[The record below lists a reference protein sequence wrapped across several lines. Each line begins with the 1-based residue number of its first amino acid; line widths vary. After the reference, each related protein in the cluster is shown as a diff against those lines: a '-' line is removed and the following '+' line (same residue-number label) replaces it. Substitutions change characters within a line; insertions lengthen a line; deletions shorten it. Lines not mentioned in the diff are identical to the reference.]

1 MYRTGDLV
9 RRRADGQLEFV
20 GRADD
25 QVKLRGF
32 RVEPDEIA
40 GVLTDQPQVASAAVV
55 IREDRPGERRLVGY
69 VVPARDTAPGRDTGL
84 ETDQVDKW
92 QVINDEVYG
101 ADDDGDGPPLG
112 ENFAGWH
119 SSYDGSVLPEEE
131 MRAWRAA
138 TVERILAL
146 RPRRVLEIGVGAGL
160 IMAPVAPH
168 VELYWGADLSGTV
181 IETLRRQTAADP
193 LLAGRTRFT
202 AAPAHSL
209 DGVPEGTF
217 DTVVINSVAQ
227 YFPSVDYLTEV
238 VTKAFSLLGD
248 TGAVFLGDLRDFR
261 LLRCMRAGVHR
272 VGHPDDGAAA
282 ARAAVDRAVERETE
296 LLVDPGLFDSLA
308 DALDG
313 FGGVDVRIKQGAYD
327 NELSRYRYDV
337 VLHKRPA
344 DAVSLARVPALAW
357 DDTGGLG
364 GLAARLR
371 QTGPDGLRVTGIPNG
386 RLAADLVAV
395 AEIDGVP
402 AADGIAVGA
411 LTDIGSRAG
420 HRTLVTWTA
429 GTADGRLDAVFLP
442 AGGDADAEPAYRDLY
457 LPGPAP
463 ERYANDPLAGR
474 KDGALVAELHDA
486 LAGRL
491 PDYMV
496 PAALVVLDALPV
508 TPNGKLDQK
517 ALPAP
522 DAASASHLAP
532 ATPEEETIARIFA
545 EVLGLPRVGAEDDF
559 FRQGGDSIVSIQL
572 VSKARAAGLTLT
584 AQDVF
589 AHRTVRAIAAAATAA
604 PDGTGTDDPAAGSE
618 WDIPLV
624 SQDEL
629 DEFASNWSV

>member
-1 MYRTGDLV
+1 
-9 RRRADGQLEFV
+9 E
-20 GRADD
+20 
-25 QVKLRGF
+25 
-32 RVEPDEIA
+32 
-40 GVLTDQPQVASAAVV
+40 
-55 IREDRPGERRLVGY
+55 
-69 VVPARDTAPGRDTGL
+69 
-84 ETDQVDKW
+84 
-92 QVINDEVYG
+92 
-101 ADDDGDGPPLG
+101 DGPPLG

-138 TVERILAL
+138 TVERIMEL

-168 VELYWGADLSGTV
+168 VDLYWGTDLSGTV
-181 IETLRRQTAADP
+181 IDTLRRQTAADP
-193 LLAGRTRFT
+193 VLAGRTRFT
-202 AAPAHSL
+202 AAPAHRL

-227 YFPSVDYLTEV
+227 YFPSADYLTEV
-238 VTKAFSLLGD
+238 IGKAFGLLGD
-248 TGAVFLGDLRDFR
+248 TGAVFLGDLRDLR

-272 VGHPDDGAAA
+272 VAHPGDSPAA
-282 ARAAVDRAVERETE
+282 ARSAVDRAVERETE
-296 LLVDPGLFDSLA
+296 LLVHPGLFDSLA

-313 FGGVDVRIKQGAYD
+313 FGGVDIRIKQGAYD

-337 VLHKRPA
+337 VLHKRPS
-344 DAVSLARVPALAW
+344 DTVSLASVPSLTW
-357 DDTGGLG
+357 DDTDGLT
-364 GLAARLR
+364 GLATRLR
-371 QTGPDGLRVTGIPNG
+371 EAHPAPLRVTGIPNG
-386 RLAADLVAV
+386 RLAADLVAL
-395 AEIDGVP
+395 AEIDGGP
-402 AADGIAVGA
+402 APDGVGVSA
-411 LTDIGSRAG
+411 LTDIGSRSG
-420 HRTLVTWTA
+420 YRTLVTWTA
-429 GTADGRLDAVFLP
+429 GVTDGRLDAVFVP
-442 AGGDADAEPAYRDLY
+442 AADTGEPAPAYRDLY
-457 LPGPAP
+457 RTGPAP

-474 KDGALVAELHDA
+474 RDGALVTELHDA

-522 DAASASHLAP
+522 DAAASASHLAP

-545 EVLGLPRVGAEDDF
+545 EVLGLSRVGADDDF
-559 FRQGGDSIVSIQL
+559 FRQGGDSIVSIQV
-572 VSKARAAGLTLT
+572 VSKARAAGLSLT

-589 AHRTVRAIAAAATAA
+589 AHRTVRAIAAAATPA
-604 PDGTGTDDPAAGSE
+604 PDDTGTGDRPAAGE